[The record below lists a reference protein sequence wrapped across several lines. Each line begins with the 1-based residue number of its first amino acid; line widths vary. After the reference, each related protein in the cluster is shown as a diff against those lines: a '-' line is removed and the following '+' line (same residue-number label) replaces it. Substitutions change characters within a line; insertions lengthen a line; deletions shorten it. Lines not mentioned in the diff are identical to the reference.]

1 MTNPSSLLYDLTIA
15 SHHPERPGPIA
26 HAVWRSTG
34 IPMAVARQYI
44 DGPLRDTPFL
54 RGVTFIFAES
64 VRSIVRDAG
73 GSVEATVCPWSPVL

>member
-1 MTNPSSLLYDLTIA
+1 MTNPSSQLYDLTIA

-54 RGVTFIFAES
+54 RGVTFTFMLS
-64 VRSIVRDAG
+64 VQSIVRDAG
-73 GSVEATVCPWSPVL
+73 GSVEGSVCPWSPVL